1 MKKILSLLIIG
12 FMATGTSSLADIV
25 YEVPVENTNPTILE
39 KIEDKTQDAAEAIAD
54 TTKEAAQKTGK
65 AVKSGAIKAGN
76 ATKSGAIKAGKATKK
91 GAKKATNW
99 SATKIRNGA
108 NIIIEKTSEQELKS
122 E

>member
-39 KIEDKTQDAAEAIAD
+39 KIEDKTQDAAEVIGE
-54 TTKEAAQKTGK
+54 KSQQAAKKTGEM
-65 AVKSGAIKAGN
+65 V
-76 ATKSGAIKAGKATKK
+76 KSGAIKAGKATKK
-91 GAKKATNW
+91 GAIKAGHATKKQAIKATNW

-108 NIIIEKTSEQELKS
+108 NKVIEKTSEEELLS